1 MDILDVIRSHMEH
14 TGVAACILLHT
25 DPHQSE
31 YLADHWKVIPWITG
45 FTGSNAT
52 VVITAD
58 KAGLWT
64 DSRYF
69 IQAEQQLEG
78 KGITLF
84 RSGMADVPSYTDWI
98 KSELPTGAMVGINGE
113 VCTHTLAMKL
123 EKHFSVAGIMVHSSY
138 DPVSELWNK
147 RPPLPTKKVFVHDLS
162 FAGVNRQEKLSQI
175 REKMQT
181 DYLLVSALDQIAW
194 ALNLRGQD
202 ISFNPVFFSYLLI
215 SKEKCVLFMDLQKL
229 DNELEETLSQEGIEL
244 KAYQD
249 ISDHLSNLPEGSS
262 ISYDHISEALFQ
274 ALPPQIKEVK
284 ASTPITHLKALK
296 NETEVEHI
304 KKVMIKDGVALVKFL
319 IWLERNIEKEEITE
333 LSAALK
339 LEEFRKEQTGFISN
353 SFQTISGYNGNGAI
367 VHYSVTKES
376 ARKLEASGIYLLDSG
391 GQYLNGTTDITR
403 TISLGTPKSDQKKDF
418 TLVLKGHIRL
428 AMAIY
433 PAGTKGYQ
441 LDTLAREAL
450 WKDMLNYGHGTG
462 HGVGFFLNVHEGP
475 QNLGTSTRGYSTV
488 AFQEGMLTSN
498 EPGLYREGKHGI
510 RIENLILTVKKGE
523 SEFGTFLGFDT
534 LSLCPIDTSLVER
547 SMLTEEER
555 KWLNAYHRQVFDT
568 LVPHLDTSEERW
580 LSEATMPL

>member
-1 MDILDVIRSHMEH
+1 L
-14 TGVAACILLHT
+14 
-25 DPHQSE
+25 
-31 YLADHWKVIPWITG
+31 
-45 FTGSNAT
+45 
-52 VVITAD
+52 
-58 KAGLWT
+58 
-64 DSRYF
+64 
-69 IQAEQQLEG
+69 
-78 KGITLF
+78 
-84 RSGMADVPSYTDWI
+84 PS
-98 KSELPTGAMVGINGE
+98 
-113 VCTHTLAMKL
+113 
-123 EKHFSVAGIMVHSSY
+123 
-138 DPVSELWNK
+138 
-147 RPPLPTKKVFVHDLS
+147 KKVFVHDIS
-162 FAGVNRQEKLSQI
+162 FAGIGRQEKLSQI
-175 REKMQT
+175 RKKMQA
-181 DYLLVSALDQIAW
+181 DYLLLTSLDQVAW
-194 ALNLRGQD
+194 TLNLRGQD

-215 SKEKCVLFMDLQKL
+215 SQESCVLFIDLQKL
-229 DNELEETLSQEGIEL
+229 DTELEETLSQEGIEL
-244 KAYQD
+244 RTYQD
-249 ISDHLSNLPEGSS
+249 ISSHLSGLPEGSH
-262 ISYDHISEALFQ
+262 ISYDNISEALHQ
-274 ALPPQIKEVK
+274 SLPPQIKGLKESSPV
-284 ASTPITHLKALK
+284 THLKALK
-296 NETEVEHI
+296 NETEVDHI

-319 IWLERNIEKEEITE
+319 IWLEGNIEKEEITE
-333 LSAALK
+333 LSAAQK
-339 LEEFRKEQTGFISN
+339 LEEYRREQTGFISN

-367 VHYSVTKES
+367 VHYSVTEETAQKM
-376 ARKLEASGIYLLDSG
+376 EASGIYLLDSG

-403 TISLGTPKSDQKKDF
+403 TIALGTPKAEQKKDF

-433 PAGTKGYQ
+433 PEGTKGYQ

-450 WKDMLNYGHGTG
+450 WKDLLNYGHGTG

-523 SEFGTFLGFDT
+523 SEFGTFLGFET